1 MVGFLL
7 NLKIEIAT
15 EINVVCKVKAQPLMP
30 FAEPCGAKKRTR
42 LSRAIL
48 VAKGGQ
54 GMFCIMP
61 PASRAVCRTA
71 VFGSCQHVQQN
82 IIACK
87 YILMNSC

>member
-1 MVGFLL
+1 MVVCPL
-7 NLKIEIAT
+7 NLMIKIAT
-15 EINVVCKVKAQPLMP
+15 DIYFVCKVKAQPLMP
-30 FAEPCGAKKRTR
+30 FAEPCGAKKIIRF
-42 LSRAIL
+42 SRAIL

-54 GMFCIMP
+54 GMIFIMP

-71 VFGSCQHVQQN
+71 VIGSGQHVQQN

>member
-1 MVGFLL
+1 MGVCPL
-7 NLKIEIAT
+7 NLKIDFSN
-15 EINVVCKVKAQPLMP
+15 EINVGCKFKAQPVMP
-30 FAEPCGAKKRTR
+30 FAEPCGAKKRIR

-54 GMFCIMP
+54 GMIFFMP

-71 VFGSCQHVQQN
+71 VFGSGQHVQQN

>member
-1 MVGFLL
+1 MGGFLP
-7 NLKIEIAT
+7 NLKIDFVT
-15 EINVVCKVKAQPLMP
+15 EINVVCKLKAQPFMP
-30 FAEPCGAKKRTR
+30 FAEPCGAKKIR

-54 GMFCIMP
+54 GMICIMP

-71 VFGSCQHVQQN
+71 LFGSGQHVQQN